1 MSPKDKPVPE
11 HPEATIR
18 ERVLRALDSLRPY
31 LQRDGGDIEL
41 VDVDAGG
48 VVRVRFHGAC
58 VGCPAASI
66 TMVEGVERT
75 IREKVPEVSKV
86 LLV

>member
-1 MSPKDKPVPE
+1 MSPEHEPVQE
-11 HPEATIR
+11 QPEATVR
-18 ERVLRALDSLRPY
+18 ERVVRVLDTLRPY
-31 LQRDGGDIEL
+31 LQSDGGDIEL
-41 VDVDAGG
+41 IDVDAGG

-66 TMVEGVERT
+66 TMAEGVERT